1 MKTLACTLIIA
12 AGLIVSFILI
22 TEEKEKI
29 SKVKCAVEFIALM
42 KVQIENFKTPIGDI
56 ISMYL
61 GTAER
66 KQDVFFTESPERLPE
81 TLEEMVPDGGRTLW
95 TVKEIMN
102 GSYDDAVKG
111 SAALE
116 SRAKELLEKNLRA
129 FDERKRTLMI
139 LPPAACLLLV
149 ILIL

>member
-29 SKVKCAVEFIALM
+29 SKVRCAVEFTSLM
-42 KVQIENFKTPIGDI
+42 KVQIENFKTPMSDI
-56 ISMYL
+56 ISMYIR
-61 GTAER
+61 TSKR
-66 KQDVFFTESPERLPE
+66 KKDISFTESPESLPE
-81 TLEEMVPDGGRTLW
+81 ELEDMMPDDGRTLW

-102 GSYDDAVKG
+102 GSYDDAVRG

-116 SRAKELLEKNLRA
+116 NRAKELLEKEQRA
-129 FDERKRTLMI
+129 YNERKRTLMI